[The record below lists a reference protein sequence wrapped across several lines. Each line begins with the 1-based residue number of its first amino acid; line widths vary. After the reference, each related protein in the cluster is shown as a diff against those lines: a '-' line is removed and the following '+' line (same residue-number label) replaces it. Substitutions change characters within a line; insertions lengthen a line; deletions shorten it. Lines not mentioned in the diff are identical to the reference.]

1 MRAFWRCASTTVLQG
16 EGYGREF
23 SGYASER
30 RPNGP
35 KPGAERHRDRLDPV
49 SRPSKTSVPGGTM
62 LLVPVPGAAR
72 SDMAG
77 VGSAD
82 ATIAARLAFSADLAT
97 GIVRLLSRA

>member
-1 MRAFWRCASTTVLQG
+1 
-16 EGYGREF
+16 
-23 SGYASER
+23 
-30 RPNGP
+30 
-35 KPGAERHRDRLDPV
+35 
-49 SRPSKTSVPGGTM
+49 M

-97 GIVRLLSRA
+97 GIVRLLSWA